1 MDRTLFMGHG
11 ATGVIAGAVYT
22 LLLLT
27 AAVGDMRKRR
37 IPNRLVAVLAALG
50 LGYAIVVTPTLTGA
64 FGSLEGLLTGL
75 VLWLPFYVFGWLG
88 AGDVKLYAAA
98 GAWLGPLHTLEGA
111 LIAAVAG
118 AGLALVWMVR
128 SYGARNA
135 AVTLAIAAARPSLLA
150 SDTGGPN
157 MKKTLPYGVALA
169 IGAIVAGWAP
179 GLLLP

>member
-1 MDRTLFMGHG
+1 MFFIGHG
-11 ATGVIAGAVYT
+11 TPGLIAGAIYT
-22 LLLLT
+22 LFLLT

-37 IPNRLVAVLAALG
+37 IPNRLVAALAALG
-50 LGYAIVVTPTLTGA
+50 LAFGIIVTPTLAGA
-64 FGSLEGLLTGL
+64 FGALGGLLTGL

-98 GAWLGPLHTLEGA
+98 GAWLGPLHALEGA

-118 AGLALVWMVR
+118 AVLALVWMVR
-128 SYGARNA
+128 GYGARNA

-150 SDTGGPN
+150 SNTGAPN

-179 GLLLP
+179 GVLLP